1 MGAPS
6 EGQEQTMSYR
16 DAELIR
22 WAEVEEDGPMAMLG
36 RRRVIGSRM
45 MISYIRMESG
55 CVVPAHHHAN
65 EQFAM
70 VIEGHVRFGVGE
82 EGSGRHRFLDA
93 RAGEMVVLP
102 PDVPHSA
109 EALEDSLLIDVF
121 SPPSEKTGIDLV
133 GRDPV
138 AQ

>member
-1 MGAPS
+1 
-6 EGQEQTMSYR
+6 MSYQ

-36 RRRVIGSRM
+36 RRRVFGSRM

-55 CVVPAHHHAN
+55 CVVPTHSHAN

-70 VIEGHVRFGVGE
+70 VIEGHVRFGIGE
-82 EGSGRHRFLDA
+82 AGSDRHKVLDA

-109 EALEDSLLIDVF
+109 EALADSLLIDVF

-138 AQ
+138 SQ